1 MIEAIGT
8 AILLG
13 IILSFSLGPIFFE
26 LINTSLR
33 KGFRRAFW
41 LEIGVLLSDIIY
53 LIVALF
59 SATGVLKLLEDN
71 DYVKYVGGVIFIL
84 FGLYSILKNL
94 ITKGV
99 KKDPVREDIIEPTE
113 DILDKGLNEEEDT
126 NAIVNRRPTLVLLTQ
141 VMKGI
146 TLNAINPSVLLFWII
161 TCSVT
166 IKNLENTGLPV
177 LVFFGITLGVMFA
190 VDITKIYFASKLKK
204 YMTPK
209 ILKVIGVIIGL
220 IMIGAGVFVM
230 CANINL
236 EIPEGIN

>member
-33 KGFRRAFW
+33 KGFKRAFW
-41 LEIGVLLSDIIY
+41 LEIGVLASDVIY

-59 SATGVLKLLEDN
+59 SATGVLKLIEDN
-71 DYVKYVGGVIFIL
+71 EYVKYVGGGIFIL
-84 FGLYSILKNL
+84 FGLYSILKNVL
-94 ITKGV
+94 TKEP
-99 KKDPVREDIIEPTE
+99 KKDTSRDDIIEPDE
-113 DILDKGLNEEEDT
+113 AILDKGLNDDST
-126 NAIVNRRPTLVLLTQ
+126 ALVNKRPAIIIITQ
-141 VMKGI
+141 IMKGI

-166 IKNLENTGLPV
+166 IKNLKNTGLPV

-190 VDITKIYFASKLKK
+190 VDLTKIYFASKLKR

-209 ILKVIGVIIGL
+209 ILKVIGIIIGL
-220 IMIGAGVFVM
+220 IMIGAGIFIM
-230 CANINL
+230 CTKIDI
-236 EIPEGIN
+236 EIPNRG